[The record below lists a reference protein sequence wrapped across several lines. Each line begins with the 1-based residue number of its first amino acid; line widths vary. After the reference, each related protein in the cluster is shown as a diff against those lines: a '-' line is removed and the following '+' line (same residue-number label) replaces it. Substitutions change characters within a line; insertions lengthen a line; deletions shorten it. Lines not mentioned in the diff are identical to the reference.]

1 MAKDWAKPFYRS
13 AAWRKCRAAYAAS
26 VHHLCERCGGPG
38 TEVHHRQELTP
49 DNIHDPAVALSWDNL
64 ELLCHACHDKTKR
77 QERRSTQDGLTFGPD
92 GQLVAAPPI
101 RGQG

>member
-26 VHHLCERCGGPG
+26 VHHLCERCGEPG
-38 TEVHHRQELTP
+38 IEVHHRKELTP

-77 QERRSTQDGLTFGPD
+77 QERRPTQDGLTFGPD

-101 RGQG
+101 EGQG